1 MTIAKRLIVLLAV
14 PLLALLGL
22 GLFTRLQLANI
33 EERSRF
39 VAESQVE
46 SLALLGNLARSF
58 AELRVSVRSHLLA
71 TNQTQRTAA
80 RAAFDED
87 EQTVTRLLQQY
98 GDALITGERD
108 RRLHNDFRDLSRQW
122 IVGAKQVMAL
132 ANQGSGEEAT
142 ALLVGAIAQVGLEL
156 SKVSNQWIQHNEEL
170 ATAAGQAALAE
181 IQSTRWQ
188 MLLAN
193 SLALVLTGLLGFLTF
208 RRIVKP
214 IQALEASV
222 KSIAGGDYALVVPF
236 TQATDE
242 TGGLARSIDVLKQ
255 GAAAMDEQRWVKSN
269 ISKLTGELQGAAS
282 LEEYGQRLVS
292 GLVPMLGG
300 GVAGFYLFEENP
312 GRLRRIATYGLAP
325 GAAGADSFRVGEGL
339 VGQCAQERKPVS
351 LTHLPP
357 DYLRIAS
364 GLGGAAPVQA
374 VAAPL
379 VSRDTLLGVLE
390 NATFRA
396 FNAQEQALLAE
407 LLPVVAMSL
416 EVLQRN
422 LRTQQL
428 LGQTQEQARQLEE
441 QTEELTQSQ
450 EELLAQQRELT
461 TQREELKV
469 SEERSRLILESSA
482 EGIFGTDTQG
492 RITFVN
498 PAACSLLGFTAE
510 EMIGQSAHSLIHHHR
525 PDGSA
530 YPAEQCPMFAAYQRG
545 ESSRIDD
552 EFLWRKD
559 GTGLPVEYGVTP
571 MLKDG
576 TLVGAVISFTDIT
589 DRKAADKAL
598 ADQRTELLNILG
610 RSPVGI
616 AYSIK
621 GVLRYTNPEFERMF
635 AVGTGETTEQIYA
648 QPEER
653 AALIEALRQEG
664 AVRDRELRM
673 VCRGGQVRDCSITYL
688 PLFHDGEPAVLGWF
702 VDVTERK
709 RAEAELHHR
718 AAELAAAKEK
728 AEEATQMKSMFLANM
743 SHEIRTPMNAI
754 IGLSHLALK
763 TQLTPKQRD
772 YVSKVHNAGT
782 SLLAIIND
790 ILDFSKIEAGKLD
803 IETTDFRLDEVIGSV
818 TTLTAQKAHDKGLE
832 FLAHV
837 APNIPDH
844 LLGDPLRLGQ
854 VLTNLV
860 NNAVKF
866 TEQGEIRLR
875 IELVEHTGE
884 KVQLKFSVRDTG
896 IGMSPEQA
904 AKLFQPFTQADM
916 STTRKHGGTGLG
928 LTICVRLVELMGGR
942 IWLESQPGVGSTFF
956 FTAWLGVGSGAAAG
970 TVVPEKL
977 ATLRVLVVDDN
988 PTACEILQEPLSA
1001 LASRVDV
1008 VSSGKDAIAAVQ
1020 AHDALAPYD
1029 IVFMDWRMPGMDGL
1043 QTSRY
1048 IKSDETLRH
1057 PPHIVLV
1064 TAFGREEVR
1073 EEAERLDLDGFLVKP
1088 VTKSMIV
1095 DTLVNVFAQ
1104 EHEGLSVVAAGEP
1117 TTRLHG
1123 ARILLTEDNEINQ
1136 QIAIELLQGVGAS
1149 VKVAENGS
1157 EAVEILSAGPQPPP
1171 FDVVL
1176 MDLQMPVMDGYQA
1189 TTKLRADPRLA
1200 TLPIIA
1206 MTAHATLEER
1216 QRCLAAGMNDHISK
1230 PIDPGNL
1237 YETVAR
1243 YYHPSAVAS
1252 AALPAV
1258 SPVAQ
1263 PVPPQPAQPP
1273 AVLQSGEAVALKA
1286 VAAAAPPADELP
1298 AIAGLDTQDGLS
1310 RVAGNR
1316 KLYLKLLRQ
1325 FVEQQ
1330 GPAPA
1335 QIADALARNDMP
1347 LAERL
1352 AHTVKGVAG
1361 SLGAGGVQPVAARL
1375 EKAIAMKTAAPE
1387 LTPLLE
1393 EFRVTLEGFVT
1404 RLRTA
1409 LPGAQPLAAP
1419 AAPAVALDPELA
1431 RRVVPEMI
1439 AHLNN
1444 FDPAAGEC
1452 LEAHRDLFRALLPG
1466 ETFAAFEQ
1474 QVAGFAFAEA
1484 LAALQPAA
1492 AQQGLLPP

>member
-14 PLLALLGL
+14 PLLILIGLGVFIPTQLARIEVQSKFLAEDQIASLAVLGNITRAFTEMRVNVRTFLLSSDKEQQARARALFEEDKADLARLLARFGDALVTGEKDRRLLGEYLAL
-22 GLFTRLQLANI
+22 GREWTGD
-33 EERSRF
+33 
-39 VAESQVE
+39 AEKAMALHATGRGDE
-46 SLALLGNLARSF
+46 ALALLNSQM
-58 AELRVSVRSHLLA
+58 AELG
-71 TNQTQRTAA
+71 
-80 RAAFDED
+80 
-87 EQTVTRLLQQY
+87 TR
-98 GDALITGERD
+98 
-108 RRLHNDFRDLSRQW
+108 
-122 IVGAKQVMAL
+122 
-132 ANQGSGEEAT
+132 
-142 ALLVGAIAQVGLEL
+142 L
-156 SKVSNQWIQHNEEL
+156 SKVSSDWITLNEEL
-170 ATAAGQAALAE
+170 AMDAGKAAVEALQRARLNIFLAVGLALAL
-181 IQSTRWQ
+181 SGT
-188 MLLAN
+188 
-193 SLALVLTGLLGFLTF
+193 LGFLTF
-208 RRIVKP
+208 HRIVHP
-214 IQALEASV
+214 IRSLETTV
-222 KSIAGGDYALVVPF
+222 KSIAEGDYTKPVPF
-236 TQATDE
+236 TLATDE

-255 GAAAMDEQRWVKSN
+255 GAAAMDQQRWVKSN
-269 ISKLTGELQGAAS
+269 ASKVTGELQGATS
-282 LEEYGQRLVS
+282 LAEFGQRLVS
-292 GLVPMLGG
+292 GLVPLLGG
-300 GVAGFYLFEENP
+300 GVAGFYLFEDNP
-312 GRLRRIATYGLAP
+312 GRLRRVAAYGLAE
-325 GAAGADSFRVGEGL
+325 GVAGADSFGLGEGL
-339 VGQCAQERKPVS
+339 IGQCAQDRKPVT
-351 LTHLPP
+351 LDHLPP

-364 GLGGAAPVQA
+364 GLGKAAPIQA
-374 VAAPL
+374 VASPL
-379 VSRDTLLGVLE
+379 MSKDTMLGVLE
-390 NATFRA
+390 LATFRE
-396 FNAQEQALLAE
+396 FDTPQRALLEE

-416 EVLQRN
+416 EILQRN
-422 LRTQQL
+422 LNTQEL
-428 LGQTQEQARQLEE
+428 LAQTQEQARQLEE

-492 RITFVN
+492 RMTFVN

-525 PDGSA
+525 PDGSE

-552 EFLWRKD
+552 EFLWCKD
-559 GTGLPVEYGVTP
+559 GAGLPVEYGVTP

-576 TLVGAVISFTDIT
+576 TLLGAVISFTDIT
-589 DRKAADKAL
+589 ARKAADKAL

-616 AYSIK
+616 AYSIQ

-635 AVGTGETTEQIYA
+635 AVGVGQTTEGIYP

-653 AALIEALRQEG
+653 AALIELLQQQGE
-664 AVRDRELRM
+664 VRDRELPL

-688 PLFHDGEPAVLGWF
+688 PLVHEGQPAVLGWF
-702 VDVTERK
+702 VDITERK
-709 RAEAELHHR
+709 RAEAELQNR

-803 IETTDFRLDEVIGSV
+803 VETTDFRLDEVISSV

-837 APNIPDH
+837 APDIPDH
-844 LLGDPLRLGQ
+844 LVGDPLRLGQ

-860 NNAVKF
+860 NNSVKF

-875 IELVEHTGE
+875 IELVERTGE

-896 IGMSPEQA
+896 IGMSQEQA

-928 LTICVRLVELMGGR
+928 LTICMRLVELMGGR

-970 TVVPEKL
+970 KVVPEKL
-977 ATLRVLVVDDN
+977 AALRVLVVDDN

-1001 LASRVDV
+1001 LARRVDV

-1020 AHDALAPYD
+1020 THDATAPYD

-1043 QTSRY
+1043 QTSRH

-1073 EEAERLDLDGFLVKP
+1073 EEAERLNLDGFLVKP

-1104 EHEGLSVVAAGEP
+1104 ERGGLRVAEAGEQ
-1117 TTRLHG
+1117 TTRLRG

-1149 VKVAENGS
+1149 VKVAGNGS
-1157 EAVEILSAGPQPPP
+1157 EAVELLSDGPQPPP

-1189 TTKLRADPRLA
+1189 TTKLRADPRFA
-1200 TLPIIA
+1200 RLPIIA

-1252 AALPAV
+1252 ASLPAV
-1258 SPVAQ
+1258 SPVSQ
-1263 PVPPQPAQPP
+1263 SEPPQPAQPP
-1273 AVLQSGEAVALKA
+1273 ALSPLGGAVALAA
-1286 VAAAAPPADELP
+1286 VAASAPPADELP
-1298 AIAGLDTQDGLS
+1298 PLADLHAKDGLS

-1325 FVEQQ
+1325 FTEQQ
-1330 GPAPA
+1330 GSAPA
-1335 QIADALARNDMP
+1335 QIAEALACDDVP

-1361 SLGAGGVQPVAARL
+1361 SLGAAGVQTVAAKL
-1375 EKAIAMKTAAPE
+1375 EQAIARKAPATE
-1387 LTPLLE
+1387 LAPVLQ
-1393 EFRVTLEGFVT
+1393 EFRTRLDDFVT
-1404 RLRTA
+1404 RLRAA
-1409 LPGAQPLAAP
+1409 LPAAEPVTPIAAP
-1419 AAPAVALDPELA
+1419 AGTLDLEQA
-1431 RRVVPEMI
+1431 RRVVPEMV

-1452 LEAHRDLFRALLPG
+1452 LEAHRALFRALLPG
-1466 ETFAAFEQ
+1466 PAFAAFEQ
-1474 QVAGFAFAEA
+1474 QVSGFAFAEA

-1492 AQQGLLPP
+1492 TQHGLLTA